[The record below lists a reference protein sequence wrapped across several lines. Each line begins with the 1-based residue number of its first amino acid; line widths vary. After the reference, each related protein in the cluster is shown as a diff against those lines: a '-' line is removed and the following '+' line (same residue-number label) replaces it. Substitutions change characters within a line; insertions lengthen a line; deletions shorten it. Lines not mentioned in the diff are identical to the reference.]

1 MSRRQES
8 GWLSRERKVALAL
21 IVALVAYATWFVLI
35 GVQSPIY
42 QACTAASGAR
52 GKTMACSFRLLGG
65 SATDTLLF
73 FAQWLPLLLVL
84 GWFAFWFATGRLLLV
99 RSSDRN
105 PE

>member
-1 MSRRQES
+1 MTRRRES
-8 GWLSRERKVALAL
+8 GWLSREHKVALAL
-21 IVALVAYATWFVLI
+21 IAALVAHATWFVLI
-35 GVQSPIY
+35 GAQSPIY
-42 QACTAASGAR
+42 QACVDASGAR
-52 GKTMACSFRLLGG
+52 GKSMACSFRLLGG
-65 SATDTLLF
+65 SAADMLIF